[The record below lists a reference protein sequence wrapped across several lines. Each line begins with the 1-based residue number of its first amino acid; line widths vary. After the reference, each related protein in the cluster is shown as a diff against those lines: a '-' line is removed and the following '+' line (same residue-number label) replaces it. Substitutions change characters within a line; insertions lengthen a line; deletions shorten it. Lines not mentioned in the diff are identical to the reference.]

1 MPALADDIN
10 GEERAAHLE
19 ATCRRLQRQLAD
31 SQAKTADLVGAV
43 YRGARDAA
51 LVCGMAGAVPNPTKD
66 RRKPRGETALLHLTD
81 THVGAKTESYNTEVA
96 YRRIRETIAKTIRLT
111 EIQRAD
117 HPVRDCVVLLGGD
130 LIEQTGQFPNQAWAV
145 TGSTFSQIFDASKVI
160 QEAILTLLGHFENV
174 TVYEVPGNHGRVGRG
189 KGRQSL
195 DYETETNWDRIIGRV
210 IRDQL
215 AGQARLHWHDAE
227 TWYHVAAIGEYRFLV
242 HHGDTIR
249 GFGGN
254 IPAYGILRKH
264 MSWQSGVMPKFHD
277 AYLGHFH
284 IPMSIP
290 LPGGGR
296 VFVTPSLVSD
306 SSFARE
312 WMASTSVP
320 SQRLHF
326 IDGAGGR
333 VSAEYLLWLD

>member
-1 MPALADDIN
+1 MPALGDDIS
-10 GEERAAHLE
+10 GEERAAQLE

-31 SQAKTADLVGAV
+31 AQAKTADLVGAV
-43 YRGARDAA
+43 YRGAYDAA
-51 LVCGMAGAVPNPTKD
+51 LVNGMAGPVPAPNKD
-66 RRKPRGETALLHLTD
+66 RRKPQGETALLHLTD

-96 YRRIRETIAKTIRLT
+96 YRRIRETIAKAIQLT
-111 EIQRAD
+111 EMQRAD
-117 HPVRDCVVLLGGD
+117 HPVRDLVLLLGGD

-145 TGSTFSQIFDASKVI
+145 TGSTFQQIFDAATVL
-160 QEAILTLLGHFENV
+160 QEAILTLLQHFDTV

-195 DYETETNWDRIIGRV
+195 DYETDTNWDRIIGRV

-215 AGQARLHWHDAE
+215 AGQERVIWHDAD
-227 TWYHVAAIGEYRFLV
+227 TWYHVIEIGKYRALV

-254 IPAYGILRKH
+254 IPAYGVLRKH
-264 MSWQSGVMPKFHD
+264 MSWQAGVMPEFQD

-284 IPMSIP
+284 IPMALP

-306 SSFARE
+306 SSFAKE
-312 WMASTSVP
+312 WMAATSVP

-326 IDGAGGR
+326 IDPDAGR
-333 VSAEYLLWLD
+333 VSAEYLLWLN

>member
-1 MPALADDIN
+1 MPALGDDIK
-10 GEERAAHLE
+10 GEERAAQLE

-31 SQAKTADLVGAV
+31 AQAKTADLVAAV
-43 YRGARDAA
+43 YRGAHDAA
-51 LVCGMAGAVPNPTKD
+51 LVSGVAGPVPAPKKD

-96 YRRIRETIAKTIRLT
+96 YRRIRETIAKAIRLT

-117 HPVRDCVVLLGGD
+117 HPVRDLVLLLGGD

-145 TGSTFSQIFDASKVI
+145 TGSTFQQIFDAATVL
-160 QEAILTLLGHFENV
+160 QEAILTLLEHFDTV

-195 DYETETNWDRIIGRV
+195 DYETDTNWDRIIGRV

-215 AGQARLHWHDAE
+215 AGQERVIWHDAD
-227 TWYHVAAIGEYRFLV
+227 TWYHVIRIGEYRALV

-264 MSWQSGVMPKFHD
+264 MSWQAGVMPEFTD

-284 IPMSIP
+284 IPMALP

-306 SSFARE
+306 SSFAKE
-312 WMASTSVP
+312 WMAATSVP

-326 IDGAGGR
+326 IDGDGGR

>member
-1 MPALADDIN
+1 MPALGDDIH
-10 GEERAAHLE
+10 GEQRAAHLE

-31 SQAKTADLVGAV
+31 AQAKTADLVGAV
-43 YRGARDAA
+43 YRGAYDAA
-51 LVCGMAGAVPNPTKD
+51 LVNGTAGPVPAPKKD
-66 RRKPRGETALLHLTD
+66 RRRAHGETALLHLTD
-81 THVGAKTESYNTEVA
+81 THVGAKTESYDTEVA
-96 YRRIRETIAKTIRLT
+96 YRRIRETIAKAIRLT
-111 EIQRAD
+111 EIQQAD
-117 HPVRDCVVLLGGD
+117 HPVRDCVLLLGGD

-145 TGSTFSQIFDASKVI
+145 TGSTFQQIFDASTVI
-160 QEAILTLLGHFENV
+160 QEAILTLLENFEQV
-174 TVYEVPGNHGRVGRG
+174 SVYEVPGNHGRVGRG

-215 AGQARLHWHDAE
+215 SEQERLTWHDAD
-227 TWYHVAAIGEYRFLV
+227 TWYHVIVIGEYRALV

-264 MSWQSGVMPKFHD
+264 MSWQAGVMPDFKD

-284 IPMSIP
+284 IPMALP

-312 WMASTSVP
+312 WMAATSVP

-326 IDGAGGR
+326 IDGHGGR

>member
-1 MPALADDIN
+1 VPALGDDIS
-10 GEERAAHLE
+10 GEERAAQLE

-31 SQAKTADLVGAV
+31 AQAKTADLVGAV
-43 YRGARDAA
+43 YRGAYDAA
-51 LVCGMAGAVPNPTKD
+51 LVNGTAAPVPAPNKD
-66 RRKPRGETALLHLTD
+66 RRKPQGETALLHLTD

-96 YRRIRETIAKTIRLT
+96 YRRIRETVAKAIRLT

-117 HPVRDCVVLLGGD
+117 HPVRDLVLLLGGD

-145 TGSTFSQIFDASKVI
+145 TGSTFQQIFDAATVL
-160 QEAILTLLGHFENV
+160 QEAILTLLEHFDTV

-195 DYETETNWDRIIGRV
+195 DYETDTNWDRIIGRV

-215 AGQARLHWHDAE
+215 AGQERVIWHDAD
-227 TWYHVAAIGEYRFLV
+227 TWYHVIRIGEYRALV

-264 MSWQSGVMPKFHD
+264 MSWQAGVMPEFQD

-284 IPMSIP
+284 IPMALP

-306 SSFARE
+306 SSFAKE
-312 WMASTSVP
+312 WMAATSVP

-326 IDGAGGR
+326 IDGPGGR

>member
-1 MPALADDIN
+1 VPALGDDIS
-10 GEERAAHLE
+10 GEERAAQLE

-31 SQAKTADLVGAV
+31 AQAKTADLVGAV
-43 YRGARDAA
+43 YRGAYDAA
-51 LVCGMAGAVPNPTKD
+51 LVNGMAGPVPAPNKD
-66 RRKPRGETALLHLTD
+66 RRKPQGETALLHLTD

-96 YRRIRETIAKTIRLT
+96 YRRIRETIAKAIQLT
-111 EIQRAD
+111 EMQRAD
-117 HPVRDCVVLLGGD
+117 HPVRDLVLLLGGD

-145 TGSTFSQIFDASKVI
+145 TGSTFQQIFDAATVL
-160 QEAILTLLGHFENV
+160 QEAILTLLQHFDTV

-195 DYETETNWDRIIGRV
+195 DYETDTNWDRIIGRV

-215 AGQARLHWHDAE
+215 AGQERVIWHDAD
-227 TWYHVAAIGEYRFLV
+227 TWYHVIEIGKYRALV

-254 IPAYGILRKH
+254 IPAYGVLRKH
-264 MSWQSGVMPKFHD
+264 MSWQAGVMPEFQD

-284 IPMSIP
+284 IPMALP

-306 SSFARE
+306 SSFAKE
-312 WMASTSVP
+312 WMAATSVP

-326 IDGAGGR
+326 IDPDAGR
-333 VSAEYLLWLD
+333 VSAEYLLWLN